1 MVQVTMQ
8 LPDQLAFRIMPA
20 RQWMPAILEL
30 SLAGLRTPA
39 SETGAEIIDFLLSS
53 PPAEEIMAFHVSSR
67 AQSRLQRLLTLNE
80 AGLLSEAEA
89 RELDELERIEHVV
102 VMLKAQAA
110 QARTNGDI

>member
-39 SETGAEIIDFLLSS
+39 SETAAEIIEFLLSS
-53 PPAEEIMAFHVSSR
+53 PTADQIMAYHVSDR
-67 AQSRLQRLLTLNE
+67 AQARLQRLLALNE

-89 RELDELERIEHVV
+89 QELDEMERVEHV
-102 VMLKAQAA
+102 MILLKAQAA
-110 QARTNGDI
+110 QTQANGDF

>member
-39 SETGAEIIDFLLSS
+39 SETAAEVIEFLLSS
-53 PPAEEIMAFHVSSR
+53 PSSDQLVAYHVSER
-67 AQSRLQRLLTLNE
+67 AQSRLQRLMALNE
-80 AGLLSEAEA
+80 AGLLSEDEA
-89 RELDELERIEHVV
+89 RELDELERIEHMVI
-102 VMLKAQAA
+102 MLKAQAM
-110 QARTNGDI
+110 RTAANGDS

>member
-8 LPDQLAFRIMPA
+8 LPDQLAFRIMPV

-39 SETGAEIIDFLLSS
+39 SETAAEIIDFLLSS
-53 PPAEEIMAFHVSSR
+53 PSSEQIMAYHVSSR

-89 RELDELERIEHVV
+89 QELDELERIEHIMI
-102 VMLKAQAA
+102 MLKAQAT
-110 QARTNGDI
+110 QAKTNGDT